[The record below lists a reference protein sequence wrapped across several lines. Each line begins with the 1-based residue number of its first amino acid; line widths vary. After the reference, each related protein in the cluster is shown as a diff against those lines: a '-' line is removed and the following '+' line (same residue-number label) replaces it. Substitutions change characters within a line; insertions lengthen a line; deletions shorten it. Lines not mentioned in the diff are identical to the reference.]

1 MDPVEVER
9 MARRHKLHDELCTL
23 KEFGIK
29 KVLFQPPPSVQLE
42 YPAIIYTTK
51 STYTTNADNKV
62 YTGHRFYQ
70 IELIDPDPDTPFIDK
85 LLEMFPMIK
94 HVNNFKTSNLNHD
107 VFDLYY

>member
-1 MDPVEVER
+1 MS
-9 MARRHKLHDELCTL
+9 RRHDLNDKLSTL

-29 KVLFQPPPSVQLE
+29 KVLFQPPPNVQME
-42 YPAIIYTTK
+42 YPAIVYTTK

-70 IELIDPDPDTPFIDK
+70 VTLIDPNPDTPYIDK
-85 LLEMFPMIK
+85 LLDMFQMIK

>member
-1 MDPVEVER
+1 MD
-9 MARRHKLHDELCTL
+9 RRHKLHEELVSL
-23 KEFGIK
+23 GAK
-29 KVLFQPPPSVQLE
+29 KTLFQPPPSVQLE

-70 IELIDPDPDTPFIDK
+70 IELIDPDPDTPLIDA
-85 LLEMFPMIK
+85 LLNKFSMIK
-94 HVNNFKTSNLNHD
+94 HVNNFKTSNLNHN

>member
-1 MDPVEVER
+1 MD
-9 MARRHKLHDELCTL
+9 RRHNLHEELVSL
-23 KEFGIK
+23 GAK
-29 KVLFQPPPSVQLE
+29 KTLFQPPPSVQLE

-70 IELIDPDPDTPFIDK
+70 IELIDPDPDTPLIDA
-85 LLEMFPMIK
+85 LLNKFSMIK
-94 HVNNFKTSNLNHD
+94 HVNNFKTSNLNHN

>member
-1 MDPVEVER
+1 MD
-9 MARRHKLHDELCTL
+9 RRHRLHEELVSL
-23 KEFGIK
+23 GAK
-29 KVLFQPPPSVQLE
+29 KTLFQPPPSVQLE

-70 IELIDPDPDTPFIDK
+70 IELIDPDPDTPLIDA
-85 LLEMFPMIK
+85 LLNKFPMIK
-94 HVNNFKTSNLNHD
+94 HVNNFKTSGLNHN